1 MIDLGAAAALAA
13 DNKIYCVAYT
23 TVANVVP
30 SRQQMPLHITRE
42 HWCGCE
48 RRCMRRRGDAWWYCR
63 MGKITR
69 GWDGGGRW
77 YGSRGGRV

>member
-30 SRQQMPLHITRE
+30 SRQQMPLHIRRE
-42 HWCGCE
+42 Q
-48 RRCMRRRGDAWWYCR
+48 
-63 MGKITR
+63 
-69 GWDGGGRW
+69 
-77 YGSRGGRV
+77 